1 MENTFKKNT
10 PRDVFLHLLSTITL
24 YWSAVSFITLLWQFI
39 NHFLPDQNNYYIQN
53 QYYLE
58 TMRFAIAS
66 LIIVFPVYILVSWY
80 LNRNYL
86 RNLEIRDMK
95 LRKWLIY
102 FTLFVAA
109 LVIIGDLVSVIL
121 NFLGGETTLKF
132 ILKAF
137 SVIFVAGAI
146 FSYYLDDVK
155 RDRPSGKVRYFVW
168 TVCAVVAISVI
179 GSFFIIGSPKETR
192 LRQNDEMTIGN
203 LENIQSQIV
212 NYWQKKEKLPE
223 SLNDLIDPISGFIV
237 PTEPKGANYEY
248 IIKDE
253 VNLKFELC
261 AVFNK
266 EGTAQ
271 AGVYSK
277 YPDTVPVSVNVQN
290 WDHPAGKVCFERQID
305 KELYPVIKK

>member
-1 MENTFKKNT
+1 MANTLKKNT
-10 PRDVFLHLLSTITL
+10 PRDVFLHLLTTITL

-39 NHFLPDQNNYYIQN
+39 NHFLPDQNNLYYIQS

-86 RNLEIRDMK
+86 KNLEIREMK

-121 NFLGGETTLKF
+121 NFLKGDTTLKF

-137 SVIFVAGAI
+137 SVIIVAGGI
-146 FSYYLDDVK
+146 FGYYLDDVK
-155 RDRPSGKVRYFVW
+155 RDKPSSKIKYFVW
-168 TVCAVVAISVI
+168 LVCIIVAVSII

-192 LRQNDEMTIGN
+192 LRTNDEMTIGN

-223 SLNDLIDPISGFIV
+223 SLSDLNDPISGFIV

-248 IIKDE
+248 VIKDAA
-253 VNLKFELC
+253 NLKFELC

-266 EGTAQ
+266 EGKTQ
-271 AGVYSK
+271 VGVYSA
-277 YPDTVPVSVNVQN
+277 PISVYINAQN
-290 WDHPAGKVCFERQID
+290 WDHPAGRVCFERQID

>member
-1 MENTFKKNT
+1 MENTLKKNT

-24 YWSAVSFITLLWQFI
+24 YWAAVSFITLLWQFI
-39 NHFLPDQNNYYIQN
+39 NHFLPDQNNYYIQS

-66 LIIVFPVYILVSWY
+66 LIIVVPVYILVSWY

-86 RNLEIRDMK
+86 KNLEIREMK

-121 NFLGGETTLKF
+121 NFLNGETTLKF

-137 SVIFVAGAI
+137 SVIFVAGGI
-146 FSYYLDDVK
+146 FGYYLDDVK
-155 RDRPSGKVRYFVW
+155 RDKPSGKARYFLW
-168 TVCAVVAISVI
+168 TVCIIVAVSII
-179 GSFFIIGSPKETR
+179 CSFFIIGSPKETR
-192 LRQNDEMTIGN
+192 LKINDEMTIGN

-212 NYWQKKEKLPE
+212 NYWQKKERLPN
-223 SLNDLIDPISGFIV
+223 SLSDLNDVISGFTV
-237 PTEPKGANYEY
+237 PTEPKGANYGY
-248 IIKDE
+248 VIKDAG
-253 VNLKFELC
+253 NLKFDLC
-261 AVFNK
+261 AVFNR
-266 EGTAQ
+266 EGKTQTGA
-271 AGVYSK
+271 YST
-277 YPDTVPVSVNVQN
+277 YPVSLNAQN
-290 WDHPAGKVCFERQID
+290 WDHPAGKFCFERQID